1 MMYKLSIIIPV
12 YNAEQYIDDCLD
24 SIIQE
29 LNTETEI
36 LLMDD
41 GSKDSSL
48 EKCRKYERTN
58 IRVFHHDNHGVSYT
72 RNRGISE
79 SAGKYVMFVDS
90 DDVLMQGWQEF
101 VFSVIDKDLD
111 IIYFSGKL
119 DQKDENKK
127 AIAEGIFGIR
137 KEHSLTTMAS
147 PCSKIFNKNFLN
159 INSIVFDSNLINGE
173 DALFNLEAAIKCGSF
188 EFVTRSLYQY
198 RIHNTSSTKTFNPQ
212 FYKSNLLFLQKAEK
226 LMSESGQFGKSE
238 IDYTI
243 NFSFSYSVY
252 LYLFLI
258 SRIRDRNA
266 RAHEMKKIHSKA
278 MKQYF
283 QRFPV
288 TVHPDRIVQIT
299 YRLIERHKD
308 NQALLFTDFLNLIR
322 NVRNRFRSGKNEY
335 YFLEM

>member
-12 YNAEQYIDDCLD
+12 YNAEQFIDDCLK
-24 SIIQE
+24 SIIPE
-29 LNTETEI
+29 LNSETEV
-36 LLMDD
+36 LLLDD
-41 GSKDSSL
+41 GSKDSSF
-48 EKCRKYERTN
+48 EKCRRYEQQN

-79 SAGKYVMFVDS
+79 STGKYVMFVDA
-90 DDVLMQGWQEF
+90 DDVLLKGWQK
-101 VFSVIDKDLD
+101 VISSVIDKNFD
-111 IIYFSGKL
+111 IVYFSGKL
-119 DQKDENKK
+119 DQKDKNKK
-127 AIAEGIFGIR
+127 AIVDGLFGIK
-137 KEHSLTTMAS
+137 KENALTTMAS

-159 INSIVFDSNLINGE
+159 INHIAFDGNLINGE
-173 DALFNLEAAIKCGSF
+173 DALFNLEAIIKCGNF
-188 EFVTRSLYQY
+188 EFVAQSLYKY
-198 RIHNTSSTKTFNPQ
+198 RIHNSSSTKTFNPR

-226 LMSESGQFGKSE
+226 LMSESEQFVKNE

-258 SRIRDRNA
+258 SGIRSRKT
-266 RAHEMKKIHSKA
+266 RAQEMKKMHSKT

-288 TVHPDRIVQIT
+288 TVHPERIVQIT
-299 YRLIERHKD
+299 YRLIEQHKD
-308 NQALLFTDFLNLIR
+308 SQALIFTDLLNSIR

-335 YFLEM
+335 YFIEM